1 MRMGKARYAWMTIL
15 PLSWLAVVTLTG
27 GWMKIFSEDP
37 RLGFLAHARMFDGLI
52 AAGTIPK
59 GVASLEAAGRMAFN
73 DRLDAAV
80 AAFFMAA
87 VVVILFES
95 TRMWIR
101 ILTGRVPANST
112 EVRFTHT
119 RDFAVDA
126 IAG

>member
-1 MRMGKARYAWMTIL
+1 
-15 PLSWLAVVTLTG
+15 
-27 GWMKIFSEDP
+27 MKIFSDNP
-37 RLGFLAHARMFDGLI
+37 KLGFLAHARMFDGLI

-59 GVASLEAAGRMAFN
+59 GVASLEAAARMAFN

-101 ILTGRVPANST
+101 ILSGRVPAHST